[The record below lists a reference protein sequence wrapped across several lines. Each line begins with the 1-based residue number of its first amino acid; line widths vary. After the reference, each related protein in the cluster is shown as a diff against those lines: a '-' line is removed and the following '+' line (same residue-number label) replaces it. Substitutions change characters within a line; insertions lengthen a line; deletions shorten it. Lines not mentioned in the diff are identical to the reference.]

1 MRGKAVPQRMRMN
14 RFLETGTLR
23 RFVASMPNGFRIDGA
38 IPAMI
43 GVAREEPNT
52 RLSPQSPP
60 VFPEFLEQ
68 HTAQHYVAI
77 FASLAAADVNHHS
90 LAIDVGK
97 FAPP

>member
-38 IPAMI
+38 IPAMV

-68 HTAQHYVAI
+68 AYGSALRRDLCVPCRRGRESP
-77 FASLAAADVNHHS
+77 F
-90 LAIDVGK
+90 VGYRRR
-97 FAPP
+97 